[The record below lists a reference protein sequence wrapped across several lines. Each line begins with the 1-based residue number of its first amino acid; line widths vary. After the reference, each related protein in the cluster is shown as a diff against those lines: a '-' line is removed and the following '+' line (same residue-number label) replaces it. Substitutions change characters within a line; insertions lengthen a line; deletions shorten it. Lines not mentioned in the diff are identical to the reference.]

1 MRQVYAVGVLWAYVL
16 VELFIQNESNGSSVM
31 SWSPEGSHGKDS
43 LQPSCTDFIYGA
55 ATEPATRVQCPPT
68 DWKNRRPLNWMNQC
82 DSVTCRRAPPAGQQS
97 AHGRLPADDEVTRL
111 CQCWPKEAALSCHS
125 AFRPPRSDRL
135 NFPFLDH
142 EQIKI
147 TLNELT
153 KSFAY

>member
-1 MRQVYAVGVLWAYVL
+1 MTFTPMSVCISLSCLFKMNRMGRRWCPEVLK
-16 VELFIQNESNGSSVM
+16 EVM
-31 SWSPEGSHGKDS
+31 GRT
-43 LQPSCTDFIYGA
+43 QPSCTDFIYGA

-125 AFRPPRSDRL
+125 AFRPPWSDRL
-135 NFPFLDH
+135 IFPFFNH

-147 TLNELT
+147 TLNELK